1 MAAPARLKDHW
12 REQRMFLFRS
22 VAAGILMT
30 ALILFV
36 IARLVDLQILQFEH
50 YVDLSK
56 GNRVRI
62 EPLPPTRGLIFDRN
76 GAVLAENLPS
86 YQLEMIP
93 EQVPDVATALDELL
107 ELGLIREDD
116 LERIEQDIARQP
128 RFRPTALSYR
138 LSEEAVARFAVHRQ
152 RFQGVD
158 IQARLIRHYPHG
170 PVAVHALGYVGSISQ
185 RDLEVLNGENYA
197 GTTHVGKIGVEK
209 AREDALHGSV
219 GYRQVLVNAQGRGL
233 EELERDQPQPGEDA
247 ILALDLSLQMDAE
260 AALGGRRG
268 SIVAI
273 DPANGH
279 VLALVSQ
286 PGYDPNLFS
295 VGISTKDYRRLQEDP
310 DIPLFN
316 RALRGLYPPGS
327 TIKPMIGL
335 AGLQYGTTEPWER
348 TFCLGHFSLPGS
360 SHRFRDWKK
369 TGHGHVNL
377 KEAVAQSCDVYFYEL
392 ALKLGIDNLHDFL
405 AGFGLGARTGIDV
418 PAEKGG
424 TLPSREWKRSRF
436 SRREDQVWY
445 PGETLITGIGQGYLQ
460 TTPLQLAH
468 ATAIV
473 AARGQRFRPMLIAG
487 IRDTVTGEDVIF
499 EPEALPPVRLI
510 DENLW
515 QEAIDTMVAVV
526 HGPTGTARRIGEDAP
541 YQIAGKTG
549 TAQVVSIAQDAEYD
563 EDELEERQKDH
574 ALFVAFAPAEAP
586 RIAVAVIVENGG
598 SGSGVAAPIAR
609 AVLDSYLLGSG
620 Q

>member
-1 MAAPARLKDHW
+1 
-12 REQRMFLFRS
+12 
-22 VAAGILMT
+22 
-30 ALILFV
+30 
-36 IARLVDLQILQFEH
+36 
-50 YVDLSK
+50 
-56 GNRVRI
+56 
-62 EPLPPTRGLIFDRN
+62 
-76 GAVLAENLPS
+76 
-86 YQLEMIP
+86 
-93 EQVPDVATALDELL
+93 
-107 ELGLIREDD
+107 
-116 LERIEQDIARQP
+116 
-128 RFRPTALSYR
+128 
-138 LSEEAVARFAVHRQ
+138 
-152 RFQGVD
+152 
-158 IQARLIRHYPHG
+158 
-170 PVAVHALGYVGSISQ
+170 VAVHALGYVGSISQ

-209 AREDALHGSV
+209 AREDTLHGSV

-563 EDELEERQKDH
+563 EEELEERQKDH

>member
-1 MAAPARLKDHW
+1 
-12 REQRMFLFRS
+12 
-22 VAAGILMT
+22 
-30 ALILFV
+30 
-36 IARLVDLQILQFEH
+36 
-50 YVDLSK
+50 
-56 GNRVRI
+56 
-62 EPLPPTRGLIFDRN
+62 
-76 GAVLAENLPS
+76 
-86 YQLEMIP
+86 
-93 EQVPDVATALDELL
+93 
-107 ELGLIREDD
+107 
-116 LERIEQDIARQP
+116 
-128 RFRPTALSYR
+128 
-138 LSEEAVARFAVHRQ
+138 
-152 RFQGVD
+152 
-158 IQARLIRHYPHG
+158 
-170 PVAVHALGYVGSISQ
+170 
-185 RDLEVLNGENYA
+185 
-197 GTTHVGKIGVEK
+197 
-209 AREDALHGSV
+209 
-219 GYRQVLVNAQGRGL
+219 
-233 EELERDQPQPGEDA
+233 
-247 ILALDLSLQMDAE
+247 MDAE

-273 DPANGH
+273 DPRNGH

-295 VGISTKDYRRLQEDP
+295 VGISTKDYRRLQDDP

-335 AGLQYGTTEPWER
+335 AGLQYGTTEPWQR
-348 TFCLGHFSLPGS
+348 TFCLGHYALPGS

-418 PAEKGG
+418 PSEKGG
-424 TLPSREWKRSRF
+424 TLPSREWKRNHF
-436 SRREDQVWY
+436 SRREDQTWY

-487 IRDTVTGEDVIF
+487 VRDPVTGEDVMF
-499 EPEALPPVRLI
+499 EPVALPPVRLI
-510 DENLW
+510 DESLW

-541 YQIAGKTG
+541 YRIAGKTG
-549 TAQVVSIAQDAEYD
+549 TALVLSIAQDAEYD
-563 EDELEERQKDH
+563 EEELEERQKDH
-574 ALFVAFAPAEAP
+574 ALFVAFAPVEAP

-598 SGSGVAAPIAR
+598 SGSGVAAPVAR
-609 AVLDSYLLGSG
+609 AVLDSYLLGSNP
-620 Q
+620 

>member
-1 MAAPARLKDHW
+1 MYKR
-12 REQRMFLFRS
+12 Q
-22 VAAGILMT
+22 
-30 ALILFV
+30 
-36 IARLVDLQILQFEH
+36 
-50 YVDLSK
+50 
-56 GNRVRI
+56 
-62 EPLPPTRGLIFDRN
+62 
-76 GAVLAENLPS
+76 
-86 YQLEMIP
+86 
-93 EQVPDVATALDELL
+93 
-107 ELGLIREDD
+107 GLIREDD

-185 RDLEVLNGENYA
+185 HDLEVLDGENYA

-219 GYRQVLVNAQGRGL
+219 GFRQILVNAQGRGL
-233 EELERDQPQPGEDA
+233 EELERDRPQPGEDV
-247 ILALDLSLQMDAE
+247 ILALDLRLQMDAE

-335 AGLQYGTTEPWER
+335 AGLQYGTMEPWER

-418 PAEKGG
+418 PSEKGG

-473 AARGQRFRPMLIAG
+473 AARGQRFRPMLITG
-487 IRDTVTGEDVIF
+487 VRDTVTSEDVMF

-515 QEAIDTMVAVV
+515 QEVIDTMVAVV
-526 HGPTGTARRIGEDAP
+526 HGPTGTARRIGENAP
-541 YQIAGKTG
+541 YTIAGKTG
-549 TAQVVSIAQDAEYD
+549 TAQVISIAQDAEYD
-563 EDELEERQKDH
+563 EKELEERQKDH

-598 SGSGVAAPIAR
+598 SGSGVAAPVAR